1 MTVHGSV
8 TYARAVPKVTP
19 PSIAAL
25 AFGAI
30 TLASTLAFA
39 AQPDGD
45 SVEVPDEEDSSTE
58 EETDDERPPRD
69 VANPEGSEPEED
81 ADDGKKKKKG
91 KKSPKKKKGSKAGG
105 NLEADGGGD
114 AKADP
119 SLPPERTSGKRAKAY
134 ELKKPWIKR
143 WAPERDM
150 LDVGFYIG
158 GLFLPRNH
166 GLFDAGED
174 SRPPLD
180 RSAFDGGMRLAYMPL
195 SFLGLG
201 LEIDG
206 ASSRGGTP
214 STKVNHADFR
224 MHIIAQLPYR
234 ITPVFV
240 IGGGFLSIRSAQ
252 SILNELDG
260 AFHYGLGLKIHINQ
274 WIAARM
280 DGRHLVVPGGLDGG
294 RTSYGLIQ
302 FGVDLNLRM
311 RRLVKPKKIDRDGDG
326 FYDRDDACPHEAG
339 DDDDGCPTN
348 KDSDSDGVSDRNDK
362 CPKEYGDDPKGCP
375 IPDKDGDGIL
385 DSKDDCWEQP
395 ETFNGFEDSN
405 GCPDEPP
412 EKLKKLDGVI
422 TGITFDSGQAT
433 IRSSSRRVLEGVIE
447 TLKEFTDVRVEIVGH
462 TDDQGSREINTK
474 LSASRAEAVKNYLVE
489 RGIDGGR
496 ITTKGVGPET
506 PIADNKTKAGRAKNR
521 RIEFKIV
528 N

>member
-1 MTVHGSV
+1 M
-8 TYARAVPKVTP
+8 PKVTS
-19 PSIAAL
+19 PSGRASWAIAAL

-30 TLASTLAFA
+30 TLAGTPAFA
-39 AQPDGD
+39 TEPDED
-45 SVEVPDEEDSSTE
+45 SVEVPDDEEAPPE
-58 EETDDERPPRD
+58 EETDDERPPDD

-81 ADDGKKKKKG
+81 ADDGKKKKGKKPEKG
-91 KKSPKKKKGSKAGG
+91 KKPKGAKV
-105 NLEADGGGD
+105 EADTGGD
-114 AKADP
+114 AKGDP
-119 SLPPERTSGKRAKAY
+119 LLPPERTSGKRAKAY

-158 GLFLPRNH
+158 GLFLPRAH

-174 SRPPLD
+174 SRPPLN

-195 SFLGLG
+195 SFLGVG
-201 LEIDG
+201 LELDG

-214 STKVNHADFR
+214 STKVSHADFR
-224 MHIIAQLPYR
+224 MHVIAQLPYR

-280 DGRHLVVPGGLDGG
+280 DGRHMVVPGGPDGG

-311 RRLVKPKKIDRDGDG
+311 RRLVRPKKIDRDGDG

-339 DDDDGCPTN
+339 DGDDGCPRN

-375 IPDKDGDGIL
+375 VPDKDGDGIL
-385 DSKDDCWEQP
+385 DSKDECWEQP

-422 TGITFDSGQAT
+422 AGITFDSGQAT
-433 IRSSSRRVLEGVIE
+433 IRASSRRVLATVID
-447 TLKEFTDVRVEIVGH
+447 TLKEFPDVRVEIVGH
-462 TDDQGSREINTK
+462 TDDQGSREINTT
-474 LSASRAEAVKNYLVE
+474 LSASRAEAVKDYLVAQ
-489 RGIDGGR
+489 GIDGAR
-496 ITTKGVGPET
+496 ITTKGVGPEV

-521 RIEFKIV
+521 RIEFKIL